1 VSIHRAGFILLA
13 ALLLAALARP
23 GAAQQS
29 FPPVYNPANGHW
41 YQAVPIPGGIPWPA
55 ARAAAAAQSYAGYP
69 GHLATITSAAE
80 DQFLVGGLP
89 LGLDNHWRVGG
100 YQDQTA
106 PDYSEPAGGWRWV
119 TGEPWSYTNWHAG
132 EPNNFNGENLLE
144 IHSDGTWNDTADQP
158 PGGGY
163 IVEYE
168 ALPVATGP
176 LLSITPNP
184 VAGGQTA
191 SGQVL
196 LSQPAASAA

>member
-1 VSIHRAGFILLA
+1 
-13 ALLLAALARP
+13 P

-69 GHLATITSAAE
+69 GHLVTITSAAE
-80 DQFLVGGLP
+80 DQFLVSSLP

-119 TGEPWSYTNWHAG
+119 TGEPWSYTNWHAR
-132 EPNNFNGENLLE
+132 EPRGRGREPQQQQPRRGGRAGSR
-144 IHSDGTWNDTADQP
+144 HSPARSEHAHL
-158 PGGGY
+158 PGGH
-163 IVEYE
+163 
-168 ALPVATGP
+168 LPGGAAGSGDDYCRRVIRFGNHRAARTARAFRP
-176 LLSITPNP
+176 FP
-184 VAGGQTA
+184 GGQ
-191 SGQVL
+191 
-196 LSQPAASAA
+196 SAGER